1 MLDSIKYLTNRVVYK
16 KNPDIEQ
23 NIYCSRNATCYKIVV
38 YNKIGWTYYI
48 IMIMYKDTTTKQIY
62 YGKQTCCIQ

>member
-1 MLDSIKYLTNRVVYK
+1 MGNKH
-16 KNPDIEQ
+16 
-23 NIYCSRNATCYKIVV
+23 VV

-62 YGKQTCCIQ
+62 YGKQTCIYSF